1 MRLSNLEEG
10 SFWGRDD
17 LVKRMKDEE
26 KAAGMKKFVKIDD
39 DGNHHGVTTSDKEK
53 WEELKA
59 QGYKEDENY
68 FNEAEVSVDNEG
80 NIAGYLATIDEYVE
94 MLFKSAEGTDNKKL
108 TEIAYRIQNA
118 VDDIRTR
125 ELGLKPSLIR
135 AKFNET
141 NVEED
146 IQDDRK
152 YQSLEELRD
161 KLEDIT
167 AHVRRLGIM
176 DSATEIQGKPVT
188 GTGDIHDQL
197 ITMSKSVQDLQGAVA
212 RALKVVP
219 GEQNPDVQKF
229 NKKAVGEV
237 AKHGTTEYYR
247 ELDKGQLNHTKSM
260 LMKSAGQL
268 NVAIEQRYK
277 FSKELMGNGDRA
289 GTGDLQKMLDT
300 LNHMISK
307 WDEETKLYGK

>member
-1 MRLSNLEEG
+1 
-10 SFWGRDD
+10 
-17 LVKRMKDEE
+17 MKFGDIHEINSVLQQIQNEE
-26 KAAGMKKFVKIDD
+26 KNKVVESCGC
-39 DGNHHGVTTSDKEK
+39 GCGTKEK
-53 WEELKA
+53 CTCGPECSSCDCHSVN
-59 QGYKEDENY
+59 ED
-68 FNEAEVSVDNEG
+68 F
-80 NIAGYLATIDEYVE
+80 
-94 MLFKSAEGTDNKKL
+94 
-108 TEIAYRIQNA
+108 
-118 VDDIRTR
+118 
-125 ELGLKPSLIR
+125 
-135 AKFNET
+135 
-141 NVEED
+141 
-146 IQDDRK
+146 QDDRK
-152 YQSLEELRD
+152 YQSLEELYS
-161 KLEDIT
+161 KLVDIEK
-167 AHVRRLGIM
+167 HIKRLGVM
-176 DSATEIQGKPVT
+176 DSAEEWEGKPVT

-197 ITMSKSVQDLQGAVA
+197 ITMSKSVQGLQGAVA